1 MEEIRCPMC
10 GKPNPNHLEICEH
23 CQARLKPLIISSD
36 EDLPGE
42 SIDSDAGLPD
52 WLRSDQQDAPIS
64 DSEFEAQDSPEDDSD
79 DDAWLNKLREEGDST
94 PIDISAL
101 EDSAASEEPDE
112 EDWLDRIKDLR
123 DADAEPQDAEPQD
136 NVDTPMEDNS
146 SSIFDGALPSWMSAD
161 DDEAGSEEP
170 AQEDD
175 SSIFDGALPSWM
187 SEKEETEIDQVKPQE
202 EVVPRDEAV
211 PKESG
216 SSIPDWLAVSDEQAE
231 QLDEEVELDASE
243 LPEWLFG
250 SDTEAP
256 ETAVEEESPLPSS
269 LETAPLEKPV
279 VGNVP
284 DWLTNATESP
294 DDVPLSNQL
303 TDEELPD
310 WMKEPSAAEAEPA
323 PSIAESTPDPDTEL
337 PDWMVE
343 QADDTDAQPAAESI
357 EGKIPDWLLTADD
370 AESPSSST
378 EESSADGIPDWMS
391 GEEDEEAQVSTI
403 LAEPDPEEP
412 DWISGLETEDIDWP
426 IPDAETP
433 GGDLEPDWLESI
445 GDENIPELTSNDLAP
460 TGDDLFKIDRLTELL
475 KDEDALQIPEPMGE
489 EQDGLAPADLP
500 GWLEAMRPVESSA
513 EGDSTVEQGPT
524 EQTGP
529 LAGLSGV
536 LMAEPEIARLK
547 QAPKLSSRLQVSE
560 TQQEHVKVFR
570 ELLETEGQ
578 AVKHAK
584 PMVVSSQGLLRWL
597 SAFFLIFVIGLVIIG
612 ETQFVP
618 SPLQSSVPVEVFNT
632 SSLINTLAPKDPVL
646 VSFDFEPGTSG
657 EMNAAAAAVVDH
669 LMIRGAYLTLI
680 STSPTGPALAEYFIS
695 TVQEDHQYTSGNQYV
710 NLGYIPGGASGL
722 LGFVQMPQRIKP
734 LSFDGFD
741 PWITEPLD
749 GIYALSDFKMILV
762 ITDNPDI
769 AQSWIEQVEPRIQD
783 TPLVA
788 VVSAQAEPILQPFVG
803 GEDAQVRGMVSGV
816 IGGTAYE
823 QVTGKDN
830 LGRTYWD
837 ALNFSLMTA
846 IAAILIGGI
855 VNVFSI
861 LLRGR
866 RRGGNQ

>member
-10 GKPNPNHLEICEH
+10 GKPNPDHLETCQH

-36 EDLPGE
+36 ESLPAE
-42 SIDSDAGLPD
+42 PDNNDAGLPD
-52 WLRSDQQDAPIS
+52 WLRSDQQDEAP
-64 DSEFEAQDSPEDDSD
+64 SEAESEAESTPEDDPAD
-79 DDAWLNKLREEGDST
+79 DDWMNKLREEGDSA
-94 PIDISAL
+94 PIDNSAL
-101 EDSAASEEPDE
+101 DESPVYEDSEEG
-112 EDWLDRIKDLR
+112 DWLDRIKELR
-123 DADAEPQDAEPQD
+123 DTDEEPPE
-136 NVDTPMEDNS
+136 EDDS
-146 SSIFDGALPSWMSAD
+146 SSLFDGALPSWMS
-161 DDEAGSEEP
+161 EGGEEP
-170 AQEDD
+170 ALEESPAEED

-187 SEKEETEIDQVKPQE
+187 SEKEEEPTTDEVIPQ
-202 EVVPRDEAV
+202 DEA
-211 PKESG
+211 PSPEPG
-216 SSIPDWLAVSDEQAE
+216 ASIPDWLAASEEQAAE
-231 QLDEEVELDASE
+231 LDKEVEVDESE
-243 LPEWLFG
+243 LPEWLAG
-250 SDTEAP
+250 SDQAEPEPTPEETPILFPDLQEAAAP
-256 ETAVEEESPLPSS
+256 ASEELASAEPSDDELPDWFSTKAESSDDSPPSS
-269 LETAPLEKPV
+269 EPA
-279 VGNVP
+279 
-284 DWLTNATESP
+284 
-294 DDVPLSNQL
+294 DD
-303 TDEELPD
+303 ELPD
-310 WMKEPSAAEAEPA
+310 WMTEPSGVEAEPA
-323 PSIAESTPDPDTEL
+323 TSIPESTPDPDIEL
-337 PDWMVE
+337 PAWMLESAEDV
-343 QADDTDAQPAAESI
+343 DAQPAAEST
-357 EGKIPDWLLTADD
+357 EG
-370 AESPSSST
+370 E
-378 EESSADGIPDWMS
+378 IPDWMS
-391 GEEDEEAQVSTI
+391 GEEAEPQVSTI
-403 LAEPDPEEP
+403 PAEPDPE
-412 DWISGLETEDIDWP
+412 T
-426 IPDAETP
+426 
-433 GGDLEPDWLESI
+433 PDWLEKI
-445 GDENIPELTSNDLAP
+445 GDDAIPELASDDLSP
-460 TGDDLFKIDRLTELL
+460 TGEDIFKIDQLTELL
-475 KDEDALQIPEPMGE
+475 RDEDDLQIPEPEGAID
-489 EQDGLAPADLP
+489 DGVAPAELP

-513 EGDSTVEQGPT
+513 DGDSTAEQGQT

-560 TQQEHVKVFR
+560 TQQEHVRVFR

-578 AVKHAK
+578 AEKQAK
-584 PMVVSSQGLLRWL
+584 PIVVSSQGLLRWL

-618 SPLQSSVPVEVFNT
+618 APPQASVPVEVLNT
-632 SSLINTLAPKDPVL
+632 SSLINSLAPKDPVL

-695 TVQEDHQYTSGNQYV
+695 TVQREHQYTSGSQYV

-741 PWITEPLD
+741 PWITAPLD
-749 GIYALSDFKMILV
+749 GIYALSDFKMVLV

-783 TPLVA
+783 TPLIT
-788 VVSAQAEPILQPFVG
+788 VVSAQVEPILRPFVG
-803 GEDAQVRGMVSGV
+803 GEGAQVRGMVSGV

-861 LLRGR
+861 LLRSR
-866 RRGGNQ
+866 NRGEA